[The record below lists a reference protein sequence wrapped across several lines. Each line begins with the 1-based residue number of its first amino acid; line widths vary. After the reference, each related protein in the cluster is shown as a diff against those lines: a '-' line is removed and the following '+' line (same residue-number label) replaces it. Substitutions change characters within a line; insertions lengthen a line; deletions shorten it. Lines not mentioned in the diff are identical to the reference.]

1 MAQALALPH
10 VTIDTAADPL
20 DAVISLLAPGVR
32 R

>member
-1 MAQALALPH
+1 MAQSLGVPH

-20 DAVISLLAPGVR
+20 DAVMSLLAPGVR